1 MSPLYFQRAGDPDKV
16 EFLKG
21 LPLFAG
27 LSKNELAVVA
37 DQMRL
42 VEYKRGDFVYKEGDP
57 ADCLYVI
64 VSGRLKVFDI
74 QGGHEKVYSNLYEGD
89 YFGELSI
96 LTGEPHSVNILV
108 LNDALLLRL
117 EKESFAAIL
126 DRSPQIAVHISR
138 LLGSRLKKK
147 NREGEKIAESTTLS
161 VLSSAE
167 RVGKTQFAINLA
179 ASLAHE
185 TGKRTILVEL
195 SEGALQIPTLMGLKG
210 RASPMILHQISAIEE
225 GLLKQLTVTLPP
237 ELAFLG
243 VSLPQVEESDAKKI
257 PTLLSAL
264 TMSYD
269 FIILD
274 LPKARHPVV
283 SATLYQSDRVYLVT
297 DGEPTH
303 LLQTRDSLRE
313 VEAIEGSP
321 DRLRLVLNERSGHP
335 NLSQI
340 EAQLGAKIHHLLP
353 NASRLE
359 EDQQASEIPFVLGN
373 PTAGYSR
380 AVRYLAREIGD
391 VLVGLA
397 LGSGAALGFAHIGVL
412 KVLEREKIPIDLVAG
427 SSMGAVVA
435 AAWACGVPLEE
446 MEEIVSTFTNR
457 WKTFALLADFDLLW
471 FQRGFFRGEKVTQLL
486 RKVYGNKTFQDT
498 WLPLKVLTVNFNT
511 REEVSLDQGSIYEAV
526 RASISIPGI
535 IQPRI
540 MGGDLFVDGAVMA
553 PVPVEPL
560 RRVGADKVIAVNCL
574 PSPKAVLE
582 KRKRLAEI
590 DEKRWETIQKKGILA
605 KSLYGTRLA
614 FRNAFSPS
622 IFNIM
627 MQSMQTMEYQI
638 SEIACGHADVVIRTT
653 AISASWHEF
662 FEAKKFIRWGEEE
675 TEKLLPEIKQL
686 VLEGVRENN
695 HEGIR

>member
-1 MSPLYFQRAGDPDKV
+1 MSPLYFRRAGDPDKV

-42 VEYKRGDFVYKEGDP
+42 VEYKRGDFVYREGDP

-74 QGGHEKVYSNLYEGD
+74 QGGREKVYSHLYEGD
-89 YFGELSI
+89 YFGELSL
-96 LTGEPHSVNILV
+96 LTGEPHSVNVLV

-117 EKESFAAIL
+117 EKESFSTIL
-126 DRSPQIAVHISR
+126 TRSPQIAIHISR
-138 LLGSRLKKK
+138 ILGSRLKKK
-147 NREGEKIAESTTLS
+147 NREGEKIAESTTLAVFS
-161 VLSSAE
+161 GAE

-185 TGKRTILVEL
+185 TGKRTVLVEL

-210 RASPMILHQISAIEE
+210 RAVPLMLHQVATIEE
-225 GLLKQLTVTLPP
+225 GLLKQSIVTLPP
-237 ELAFLG
+237 DLTFLG
-243 VSLPQVEESDAKKI
+243 VSLQQVEEADAKKV
-257 PTLLSAL
+257 PSLLSAL
-264 TMSYD
+264 TFSYD
-269 FIILD
+269 FIIVD
-274 LPKARHPVV
+274 LPKSQHSVV
-283 SATLYQSDRVYLVT
+283 LATLYQSDRIYLVT
-297 DGEPTH
+297 DGDPSR
-303 LLQTRDSLRE
+303 LLQTRQSLRDIE
-313 VEAIEGSP
+313 AVEGFQ
-321 DRLRLVLNERSGHP
+321 DRLRLVLNQRSGP
-335 NLSQI
+335 PDLSHI
-340 EAQLGAKIHHLLP
+340 EAQLGTKIHRLLP
-353 NASRLE
+353 NAPSLE
-359 EDQQASEIPFVLGN
+359 EDQQAREIPFVLGN
-373 PTAGYSR
+373 PTSGYSR

-435 AAWACGVPLEE
+435 AAWACGVTPQE
-446 MEEIVSTFTNR
+446 MEEVVSTFTNR

-471 FQRGFFRGEKVTQLL
+471 FQRGFFRGEKVTKLL

-498 WLPLKVLTVNFNT
+498 WLPLKVLAVNFNT
-511 REEVSLDQGSIYEAV
+511 REEVILDHGSIYEAV
-526 RASISIPGI
+526 RTSISIPGI
-535 IQPRI
+535 VQPRMI
-540 MGGDLFVDGAVMA
+540 RGNLFVDGAVMS

-560 RRVGADKVIAVNCL
+560 RRVGADKVIAVNVL

-582 KRKRLAEI
+582 KRKRLEEVDA
-590 DEKRWETIQKKGILA
+590 KRREAIEKKGFFA
-605 KSLYGTRLA
+605 KIAYRARLT
-614 FRNAFSPS
+614 FRRAFSPS

-627 MQSMQTMEYQI
+627 MQSMQTMEHQI
-638 SEIACGHADVVIRTT
+638 SEVACSHADVVIRTT

-686 VLEGVRENN
+686 VLEGIREN
-695 HEGIR
+695 HEGEK